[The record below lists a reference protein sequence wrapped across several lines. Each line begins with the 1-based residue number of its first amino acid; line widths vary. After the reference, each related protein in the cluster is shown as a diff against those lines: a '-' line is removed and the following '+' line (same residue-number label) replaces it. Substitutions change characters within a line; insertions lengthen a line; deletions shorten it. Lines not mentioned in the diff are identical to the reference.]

1 MQSTWVILAAATGS
15 GRELVGLLPIL
26 LIFVVF
32 YVLLIVPQQRQRR
45 KTQQMLASLK
55 TGDRVVTTGGI
66 YGTVVGFREAA
77 VQLQIAHQVRIDV
90 SRSAIGGLQPDETQ
104 ESSKEIESTARKKS

>member
-1 MQSTWVILAAATGS
+1 MASSWIFLAAVPGS
-15 GRELVGLLPIL
+15 GGELVGLLPIL

-32 YVLLIVPQQRQRR
+32 YVLLIVPQQRQRK

-66 YGTVVGFREAA
+66 YGTVVGFRDTV
-77 VQLQIAHQVRIDV
+77 VQLQIANQVRIDV
-90 SRSAIGGLQPDETQ
+90 SRSAIGGLQPDEVQ
-104 ESSKEIESTARKKS
+104 AASKEAESPAKKRS